1 MPDGLARPGDLAL
14 ADVPTSCDPTSV
26 ASSGNGVVG
35 DVWHALGIL
44 HARANRA
51 GYGAHMVGEPM
62 TCGPVV
68 AVDIGGTKI
77 ASAIVTDE
85 GEVYSLQ
92 VQPTVG
98 EDAAEL
104 FDNLSN
110 MIEQTITTGFADP
123 VAIGVGCGGPMAA
136 GGITVSPL
144 NIPQWRAFP
153 LRYRLSERFE
163 LPTFVDNDAKA
174 LALGEGW
181 WGAARDERDYLA
193 MVVSTGVGA
202 GLVVDGQ
209 LLDGASG
216 NAGHLGHV
224 IVVPDGRPCA
234 CGGRG
239 CLEAE
244 ASGTAIAATTGRPA
258 AEATDDVKRRVGTL
272 VGRAVA
278 AAAVLC
284 DLRLACVG
292 GSVAL
297 GFGQP
302 FFEAANEELERLA
315 MIEYVRGVRIVPVG
329 LGADAPLVGAAMV
342 ARRHLT
348 R

>member
-1 MPDGLARPGDLAL
+1 M
-14 ADVPTSCDPTSV
+14 
-26 ASSGNGVVG
+26 
-35 DVWHALGIL
+35 
-44 HARANRA
+44 
-51 GYGAHMVGEPM
+51 
-62 TCGPVV
+62 
-68 AVDIGGTKI
+68 AVDVGGTKL
-77 ASAIVTDE
+77 ASAIVTDD
-85 GEVYSLQ
+85 GEVHGRQ
-92 VQPTVG
+92 HHPTVG
-98 EDAAEL
+98 ADGDGL
-104 FDNLSN
+104 FEHLVTT
-110 MIEQTITTGFADP
+110 IERTLAGRTVEP

-136 GGITVSPL
+136 GGVAVSPL
-144 NIPQWRAFP
+144 NIPQWRNFP
-153 LRYRLSERFE
+153 LRERLAKRFE

-181 WGAARDERDYLA
+181 LGAARGERDYLA

-202 GLVVDGQ
+202 GLVVDGR

-224 IVVPDGRPCA
+224 IVVPDGRPCV
-234 CGGRG
+234 CGSRG

-244 ASGTAIAATTGRPA
+244 VSGLSIAAITGRPA
-258 AEATDDVKRRVGTL
+258 AEAPDEVKRRTGRL

-278 AAAVLC
+278 AAAVLG

-297 GFGQP
+297 GFGEP
-302 FFEAANEELERLA
+302 FFDEANAELERLA
-315 MIEYVRGVRIVPVG
+315 TIDFVRGVRIVPVG

-348 R
+348 A

>member
-1 MPDGLARPGDLAL
+1 M
-14 ADVPTSCDPTSV
+14 
-26 ASSGNGVVG
+26 SG
-35 DVWHALGIL
+35 
-44 HARANRA
+44 
-51 GYGAHMVGEPM
+51 GYGARMAGEPT

-68 AVDIGGTKI
+68 AVDIGGTKL
-77 ASAIVTDE
+77 ASAIVTDD
-85 GEVYSLQ
+85 GEVHGRQ
-92 VQPTVG
+92 QHATVG
-98 EDAAEL
+98 IDGEEL
-104 FDNLSN
+104 FGHLADVVETALAGRG
-110 MIEQTITTGFADP
+110 TDP
-123 VAIGVGCGGPMAA
+123 VAIGVGCGGPMAE
-136 GGITVSPL
+136 GGVTVSPL
-144 NIPQWRAFP
+144 NIPQWRDFP
-153 LRYRLSERFE
+153 LRDRLAEWFG

-181 WGAARDERDYLA
+181 LGVARGEQNYLA

-202 GLVVDGQ
+202 GLVVDGR

-224 IVVPDGRPCA
+224 IVEPDGRPCM
-234 CGGRG
+234 CGSRG

-244 ASGTAIAATTGRPA
+244 ASGTAIAAITGRPA
-258 AEATDDVKRRVGTL
+258 AEASDEVKRRTGEL

-297 GFGQP
+297 GFGDP
-302 FFEAANEELERLA
+302 FFDAANAELERLA
-315 MIEYVRGVRIVPVG
+315 TIGYVRGVRIVPVG

-348 R
+348 A